1 MVAIY
6 PALLEYQGMLMSEP
20 LAATL
25 LSGGVLAVLWAWDGG
40 LGGAGCCRGRCSGRW
55 R

>member
-1 MVAIY
+1 MAVY

-25 LSGGVLAVLWAWDGG
+25 LSGAVLAIFWASEQ
-40 LGGAGCCRGRCSGRW
+40 R
-55 R
+55 

>member
-1 MVAIY
+1 MAVY

-25 LSGGVLAVLWAWDGG
+25 LSGAVLAMFWARDGT
-40 LGGAGCCRGRCSGRW
+40 
-55 R
+55 